1 MSWIKVAVKSQLQDD
16 EVLGVQVDGHPVAL
30 YKDKG
35 EFFATDNVCT
45 HAQALMSEGY
55 LEDGCIECP
64 LHQARFDV
72 RSGKALCAP
81 ATVDLK
87 TYAVQIEGDDVYVFS
102 SAKK

>member
-30 YKDKG
+30 YRDKG

-102 SAKK
+102 SAQK